1 MKTTSHT
8 IRSTIIYGLVSGLSF
23 IPLSGGLGYVVFWPQ
38 ALYLILWLTIAVY
51 SILLTRWSGHHLRSI
66 IYPLA
71 PVFVIIFWINSIFLF
86 LVLILSTFSWIRSGI
101 CFPEQVGR
109 KIFGEL
115 VLSLGT
121 ASLVITLTPASAFGW
136 SLTIWM
142 FFLIQ
147 ALYFV
152 IFETECNPQE
162 TIQLDPF
169 EKAREQAERILS
181 SEGRI

>member
-1 MKTTSHT
+1 MKTTSQT

-38 ALYLILWLTIAVY
+38 ALYLTLWINIAVY
-51 SILLTRWSGHHLRSI
+51 GILLTRWSGRHLRSVI
-66 IYPLA
+66 FPLV
-71 PVFVIIFWINSIFLF
+71 PVLVIIFWVDSISLF

-101 CFPEQVGR
+101 CFPEHVGR
-109 KIFGEL
+109 KIIGEL

-152 IFETECNPQE
+152 MFETACNPQE
-162 TIQLDPF
+162 TIQPDPF
-169 EKAREQAERILS
+169 EKAREQAEHILS
-181 SEGRI
+181 TDI

>member
-1 MKTTSHT
+1 MKTTSQT

-23 IPLSGGLGYVVFWPQ
+23 IPLSGGLGYVVFWPE
-38 ALYLILWLTIAVY
+38 ALCLTLWINISVY
-51 SILLTRWSGHHLRSI
+51 SILLTRWSGRRLSSI
-66 IYPLA
+66 IFPLM
-71 PVFVIIFWINSIFLF
+71 PVFVASVWIDSISLF

-101 CFPEQVGR
+101 CFPEHVGR
-109 KIFGEL
+109 KIIAEL
-115 VLSLGT
+115 LLSLGT
-121 ASLVITLTPASAFGW
+121 ASLVITLTPASALGW

-162 TIQLDPF
+162 NIQADPF
-169 EKAREQAERILS
+169 EKARGQAENILS
-181 SEGRI
+181 AEI

>member
-1 MKTTSHT
+1 MKTTSQT

-23 IPLSGGLGYVVFWPQ
+23 IPLSGGLGYVVFWPE
-38 ALYLILWLTIAVY
+38 ALYLTLWIHISVY
-51 SILLTRWSGHHLRSI
+51 SILLTRWSGRRLSSI
-66 IYPLA
+66 IFPLV
-71 PVFVIIFWINSIFLF
+71 PVFAIIFWADSISLF

-101 CFPEQVGR
+101 CFPEHAGR
-109 KIFGEL
+109 KIISEL

-121 ASLVITLTPASAFGW
+121 VSLVITLTPASALGW

-152 IFETECNPQE
+152 MYETECNPQE

-169 EKAREQAERILS
+169 EKAREQAENILS
-181 SEGRI
+181 SEVRS